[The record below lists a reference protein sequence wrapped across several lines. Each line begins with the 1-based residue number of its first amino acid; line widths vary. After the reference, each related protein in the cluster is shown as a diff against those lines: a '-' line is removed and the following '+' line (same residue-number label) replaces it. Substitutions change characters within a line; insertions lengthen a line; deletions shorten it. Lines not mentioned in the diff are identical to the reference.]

1 MTYQDKNYIFHS
13 GESAIHRIQNL
24 VISRLHWQ
32 MKMIDQLWQTP
43 VGVDQIFA
51 EPDRVWRSEA
61 KALQA
66 INLMDG
72 VEQLHKRTFV
82 VDLRKFVAAVEV
94 YDLTEYR
101 YFGHAVGNLCADVAD
116 SLVNRAAAL
125 GAACLRHNAKRAVH
139 VAALHD
145 RDERGCLLRRE
156 LLIANRRLRSRFLI
170 DVHDRETRI
179 VHSACSFP
187 FQCVVYII
195 RDAMKLSRPNDKI
208 DMWQICQQRSSARLC
223 HAAEKTK

>member
-66 INLMDG
+66 INVMDG
-72 VEQLHKRTFV
+72 VEQLHKQTYV

-94 YDLTEYR
+94 YDLTEQR
-101 YFGHAVGNLCADVAD
+101 HVLHAVGNQCADFTD
-116 SLVNRAAAL
+116 KLVKRAAAL
-125 GAACLRHNAKRAVH
+125 GAARQRH
-139 VAALHD
+139 
-145 RDERGCLLRRE
+145 
-156 LLIANRRLRSRFLI
+156 
-170 DVHDRETRI
+170 
-179 VHSACSFP
+179 
-187 FQCVVYII
+187 
-195 RDAMKLSRPNDKI
+195 
-208 DMWQICQQRSSARLC
+208 
-223 HAAEKTK
+223 HA